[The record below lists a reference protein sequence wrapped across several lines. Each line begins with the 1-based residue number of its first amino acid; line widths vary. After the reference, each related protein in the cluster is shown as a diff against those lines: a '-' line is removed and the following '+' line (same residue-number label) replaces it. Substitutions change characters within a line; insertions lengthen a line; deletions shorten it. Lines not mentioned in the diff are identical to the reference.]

1 MPHKDPNSVKRKT
14 GKDKK
19 IERKKRNGNYSAK
32 HIRNQ
37 TSNNLSNSQR

>member
-19 IERKKRNGNYSAK
+19 IERKKRNGNYSTK

-37 TSNNLSNSQR
+37 ASNISSNSQR